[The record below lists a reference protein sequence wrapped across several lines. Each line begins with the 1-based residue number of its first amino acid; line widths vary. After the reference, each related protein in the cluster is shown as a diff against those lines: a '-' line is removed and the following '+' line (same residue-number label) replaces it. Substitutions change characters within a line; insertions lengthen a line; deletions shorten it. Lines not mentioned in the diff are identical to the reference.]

1 MDILHDFYIKAPRK
15 DVFSA
20 ISKPQGLNKWWTKTA
35 AGTPEKG
42 SELVLGF
49 GPDYDWRAV
58 VTKSDIDSAFEFK
71 MTKSDSDWD
80 KSLIGFSLEDADGG
94 TQVRFY
100 HKGWPQL
107 NEHFRISSYCWA
119 MYLRLLKMNLEN
131 GLVVPYEQRLEV

>member
-1 MDILHDFYIKAPRK
+1 MDILHDFYIKASPTE
-15 DVFSA
+15 VFGA
-20 ISKPQGLNKWWTKTA
+20 ISAPHGLSQWWTKNA
-35 AGTPEKG
+35 SGQPAKG
-42 SELVLGF
+42 SEWMMGF
-49 GPDYDWRAV
+49 GPEYDWRAKV
-58 VTKSDIDSAFEFK
+58 STSEPDKAFEFK
-71 MTKSDSDWD
+71 VTKADEDWNGTV
-80 KSLIGFSLEDADGG
+80 IGFELNDAPGG